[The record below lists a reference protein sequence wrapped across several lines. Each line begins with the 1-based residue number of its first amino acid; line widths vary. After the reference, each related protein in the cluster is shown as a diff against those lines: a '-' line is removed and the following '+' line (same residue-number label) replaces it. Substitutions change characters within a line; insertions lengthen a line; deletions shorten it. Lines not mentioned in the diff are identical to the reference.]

1 MPGVIMETTSVDGS
15 FQRQRLNEG
24 VNGTLGSHDE
34 KGFQASAMNGPVH
47 VNGAGTQPSQKP
59 DLNEALVPFELPHI
73 TQGFFPFS
81 MLVNRSVQQC
91 WNDLSELVTELA
103 ATQVSPDSSALI
115 NGKSPGNQSTENIRK
130 KLRILDF
137 AHVKR
142 AEFIKLLVLSQWSR
156 QAAEVSR
163 LIDIQGFIRS
173 RHQAYAAAVQVVG
186 EMKRDLVRAQVA
198 NPDLKTALEVLSK
211 GRVDALPDLSSS
223 PQNLWADCLRIEF
236 LHRTLVIQYWPTKP
250 GPKSW
255 LEIGVQRGGQ
265 GSGGICVP
273 HLGFRWMRD
282 GQQANH
288 TALRFDTKNLDIE
301 RLLRSVIATHISHML
316 SSVFAKLRT
325 YTLFSHNKLMLRGQ
339 LSQTEP
345 GDCHLEIQLTSSRFV
360 RVSVEPLSG
369 AMIFGHPDGP
379 RPDAKIAA
387 SSLEEILSRVI
398 RLRCAAALEEIE
410 SGTKAIGLEMVS
422 QRTLG
427 LDARRLF
434 PSQTLHTAFF
444 THPIWD
450 RHWVVAATSSMDGDG
465 WWLVRL
471 PLQTDADRPSPSAH
485 LIRNNLTT
493 RHFSCTAGAE
503 LVHGLA
509 GILAIY
515 ANARCLSGLPEIHLE
530 PSLEKLH
537 HASPALKILR
547 PRGGRYLRDSIR
559 LLFHG
564 IDHASQ
570 STVLVAYGTLQRSL
584 KFLPSLLSKPE
595 TSLLMLSPSG
605 VALRLLVPA
614 GRSVTLHLFE
624 RLQRLE
630 CVLSIIQSLIEKQM
644 TLLACSF
651 SQIEFAYGPG
661 KRFRARFDIDISGPS
676 LSDHIDISH
685 ALSMADPLFRMHL
698 RISFDSPSP
707 HRRVQEALTVALNH
721 RFPKVGISPTLG
733 YMSKTFPLLQC
744 LDQITSAPTSSLVL
758 HVTVRGPTDFHLH
771 YPQLRSRFRLCARPQ
786 KGQAVWLLE
795 DSNRPPLPETGQVS
809 HAVHEKIYNSKGDG
823 WQGQGDGAI
832 SEVEKV
838 GDLLSTLHA
847 CLSACPPEALR
858 PETVVKQLPEA
869 ESTQR
874 TTGGAP
880 IQATTR
886 RAELPNNPDIITID

>member
-47 VNGAGTQPSQKP
+47 VN
-59 DLNEALVPFELPHI
+59 
-73 TQGFFPFS
+73 
-81 MLVNRSVQQC
+81 
-91 WNDLSELVTELA
+91 
-103 ATQVSPDSSALI
+103 DSSALI

-211 GRVDALPDLSSS
+211 GRVDALPDLDAKINEVLHNDGLLGCFEFLNGLVLTNKVNTLFRQAVELT
-223 PQNLWADCLRIEF
+223 QNLWADCLRIEF

-530 PSLEKLH
+530 PSLEKLQLGPDLEVPEVTFRYN
-537 HASPALKILR
+537 AAMLPPALKILR